1 VGDQRDAPLQGR
13 HPALSGVEVVVA
25 QDRPDRE
32 LVDRLAPGHEV
43 AHGGVA
49 RVQPQVARVLPV
61 RRDRHKG
68 LGRETLLAVERL
80 ERGRLP
86 GSVTVEGVDDL
97 AEVEVGVTDQ
107 PADHID
113 VLDPERRAARR
124 DGCRHPGEVHRH
136 DVRVPLDHDDLAGL
150 RDLPLGQVQPEQH
163 VRLAVHG

>member
-13 HPALSGVEVVVA
+13 HPALGGVEVVVA

-61 RRDRHKG
+61 RRDRHEG

-80 ERGRLP
+80 ERGGLP
-86 GSVTVEGVDDL
+86 
-97 AEVEVGVTDQ
+97 
-107 PADHID
+107 
-113 VLDPERRAARR
+113 AAS
-124 DGCRHPGEVHRH
+124 PSKV
-136 DVRVPLDHDDLAGL
+136 
-150 RDLPLGQVQPEQH
+150 
-163 VRLAVHG
+163 